1 MSEKTRRV
9 VVAGASSGIGWATA
23 RRFAREGYQVCALA
37 RRGELLKRLADEIG
51 ADRCTIVA
59 GDYSDD
65 ATIARL
71 IETIRSAWGGIDGDC
86 PGCGKG
92 DRRLLCEAPGTDRRL
107 VRPFRQKA
115 PVTFSAGP
123 GLLDVLVNSAGIS
136 RSLDLLDSPW
146 DQWRAAMDVMI
157 DGAVKLTRALAP
169 LMLPGGRIIHVT
181 SIHAHRAERGSSS
194 YGMAKAAIEQFCRS
208 AALELADRGILVN
221 AVAPGFVNTPMSSAS
236 GVNEL
241 ETEWFRANYVAGHH
255 LPLRRA
261 AEPEEIAG
269 VALFLAGPDAT
280 YITGHTLTVDGGLSI
295 TF

>member
-1 MSEKTRRV
+1 MSEKTQRV

-37 RRGELLKRLADEIG
+37 RRGELLKQLADEIG
-51 ADRCTIVA
+51 DDRCKTVA

-71 IETIRSAWGGIDGDC
+71 VETVRSAWGGLDGDC
-86 PGCGKG
+86 P
-92 DRRLLCEAPGTDRRL
+92 DFRVDENGT
-107 VRPFRQKA
+107 VPFSGR
-115 PVTFSAGP
+115 T

-136 RSLDLLDSPW
+136 RSLDLLDAPW

-169 LMLPGGRIIHVT
+169 LMPLGGRIIHVT
-181 SIHAHRAERGSSS
+181 SIHAHRAEKGSSS

-269 VALFLAGPDAT
+269 VAFFLAGPDAS
-280 YITGHTLTVDGGLSI
+280 YITGQTLTVDGGLSI